1 MEILSPRRL
10 EGEDSFERNLRPKS
24 FSEFIG
30 QKGIVL
36 NLRVYVHAAN
46 KREEPLDHVLL
57 HGPAGLGKTTLAM
70 IIAREM
76 KARIRI
82 SSGPAIE
89 RPGDLASILSTLEK
103 GDVLFIDEIHRLHPA
118 VEEILYPAMED
129 FSLDIVVGK
138 GGGARDLRIK
148 LSPFTLIGATTRFA
162 RLTSPLRSRFGIIE
176 RIDYYP
182 PEEMMEII
190 QRSSSIFG
198 IGIEKEAKA
207 EIASRSRGT
216 PRIANRLLKR
226 IRDFAEVEG
235 NGNITWEIA
244 KGALARLRIDEYG
257 MDETEREIMRVIIED
272 FAGGPIGLKTLAAAV
287 KEEGETIEEVHEPYL
302 IQKGFLAR
310 TPRGRVA
317 TTKALKLF
325 SKGEGLF

>member
-1 MEILSPRRL
+1 M
-10 EGEDSFERNLRPKS
+10 
-24 FSEFIG
+24 
-30 QKGIVL
+30 
-36 NLRVYVHAAN
+36 
-46 KREEPLDHVLL
+46 
-57 HGPAGLGKTTLAM
+57 
-70 IIAREM
+70 
-76 KARIRI
+76 
-82 SSGPAIE
+82 
-89 RPGDLASILSTLEK
+89 
-103 GDVLFIDEIHRLHPA
+103 
-118 VEEILYPAMED
+118 
-129 FSLDIVVGK
+129 
-138 GGGARDLRIK
+138 IK
-148 LSPFTLIGATTRFA
+148 LSPFTLIVATTRFA
-162 RLTSPLRSRFGIIE
+162 RLTSPIRSRFGIIE

-182 PEEMMEII
+182 VEEMMEII

-198 IGIEKEAKA
+198 IGIEKEAKT

-235 NGNITWEIA
+235 NGTITWEIA
-244 KGALARLRIDEYG
+244 KGALMRLRIDEYG
-257 MDETEREIMRVIIED
+257 MDETEREIVRVIIED

-317 TTKALKLF
+317 TAKALKLF

>member
-10 EGEDSFERNLRPKS
+10 EGEDVFERSLRPRS

-30 QKGIVL
+30 QKNVVS
-36 NLRVYVHAAN
+36 NLRVYVFAAA
-46 KREEPLDHVLL
+46 KRGEPLDHVLL

-76 KARIRI
+76 GARLRVT
-82 SSGPAIE
+82 SGPAIE

-103 GDVLFIDEIHRLHPA
+103 GDVLFIDEIHRLHPS
-118 VEEILYPAMED
+118 VEEVLYPAMED

-138 GGGARDLRIK
+138 GAGARDIRIK

-176 RIDYYP
+176 RIDFYP
-182 PEEMMEII
+182 EDEMKEII
-190 QRSSSIFG
+190 ERSCRIL
-198 IGIEKEAKA
+198 GIEIENDARD
-207 EIASRSRGT
+207 EIAARSRGT
-216 PRIANRLLKR
+216 PRIANRLLRR

-235 NGNITWEIA
+235 DGRITGEIA
-244 KGALARLRIDEYG
+244 RNALERLRIDQYG
-257 MDETEREIMRVIIED
+257 LDETERRILRIIIED
-272 FAGGPIGLKTLAAAV
+272 FGGGPVGLKTLAAAI

-317 TTKALKLF
+317 TEKAFKLF
-325 SKGEGLF
+325 SPDSTLF

>member
-30 QKGIVL
+30 QKGIVS

>member
-10 EGEDSFERNLRPKS
+10 EGEDVFERSLRPRS
-24 FSEFIG
+24 FSEFVG
-30 QKGIVL
+30 QNNVVS
-36 NLRVYVHAAN
+36 NLRVYVFAAI
-46 KREEPLDHVLL
+46 KRREPLDHVLL

-76 KARIRI
+76 GARLRVT
-82 SSGPAIE
+82 SGPAVE

-103 GDVLFIDEIHRLHPA
+103 GDVLFIDEIHRLHHS
-118 VEEILYPAMED
+118 VEEVLYPAMED

-138 GGGARDLRIK
+138 GAGARDIRIK
-148 LSPFTLIGATTRFA
+148 LAPFTLIGATTRYA

-176 RIDYYP
+176 RIDFYP
-182 PEEMMEII
+182 EDEMKEII
-190 QRSSSIFG
+190 ERSCRIL
-198 IGIEKEAKA
+198 GIEIDDDARD
-207 EIASRSRGT
+207 EIAARSRGT
-216 PRIANRLLKR
+216 PRIANRLLRR

-235 NGNITWEIA
+235 DGKITGKIA
-244 KGALARLRIDEYG
+244 RDALERLRIDQYG
-257 MDETEREIMRVIIED
+257 LDETERRILRILIED
-272 FAGGPIGLKTLAAAV
+272 FGGGPVGLKTLAAAI

-317 TTKALKLF
+317 TEKAFKLF
-325 SKGEGLF
+325 SPDNTLF